1 MIESRLLLILTMLFL
16 ITLLTMLGN
25 KLKISYP
32 IFLVMAGLVISML
45 PGTPEIKINP
55 DIVFLIFL
63 PPVLFSAAMQ
73 MPWADFW
80 KLKRRIALLGFGLVF
95 FTSTIIAFLSTALIP
110 GFTLALGFVLG
121 GIISPPDAV
130 AATSVLKGLK
140 VPRNVVNL
148 LEGESLVNDAS
159 SLIVYRFALLAVI
172 SGQFSVWT
180 ATKSFFVVAGM
191 GICIGLAI
199 AGIIYL
205 ILRFFPTT
213 SAIDTAFT
221 LLSPYVMYLVAEYFH
236 CSGVLS
242 VVAGGLFLS
251 YHTHRMLG
259 YQSRIHMAGVW
270 DTLTFL
276 LNGFIFILIGLQ
288 LPFIVSNF
296 TKNTVKEAL
305 GYGLIISGAVI
316 LIRIVWVY
324 TSNYIR
330 VRIKRRWA
338 PDTAVP
344 TNKETFLVAWCGMRG
359 VVSLAAA
366 LAIPFYI
373 KNNVEFPYRYLI
385 LFITFVVIIVT
396 LVLQGLT
403 ISPLIR
409 LLKIRDVAE
418 DKRKTENQ
426 QLKLRLAELA
436 LKYIDVHYRDDLEQ
450 SEPFLLTRN
459 RYSHMID
466 AAKQKL
472 GLKSGDAPAVDESMP
487 RFRQLLLELINVKR
501 NELMKFRVNGT
512 FSEELIKEKEWEL
525 DLEEARLRSRKR
537 Q

>member
-1 MIESRLLLILTMLFL
+1 MIESRLLLILTMLFV

-32 IFLVMAGLVISML
+32 IFLVIAGLAISMI
-45 PGTPEIKINP
+45 PAAPDIKIDP

-63 PPVLFSAAMQ
+63 PPVLFSGAMQ
-73 MPWADFW
+73 MPWAEFW
-80 KLKRRIALLGFGLVF
+80 KLKRRIAMLGFGLVF
-95 FTSTIIAFLSTALIP
+95 FTSTIIALLSTALIP

-159 SLIVYRFALLAVI
+159 SLIVYRFALLAVV

-180 ATKSFFVVAGM
+180 AAKSFFIVAGA
-191 GICIGLAI
+191 GLLIGLAI
-199 AGIIYL
+199 AFLIYL

-213 SAIDTAFT
+213 SAIDSAFT
-221 LLSPYVMYLVAEYFH
+221 LLSPYVMYLVAEHFN

-251 YHTHRMLG
+251 YHTPRMLG
-259 YQSRIHMAGVW
+259 YQSRISLAGVW

-288 LPFIVSNF
+288 MPFIVSNF
-296 TKNTVKEAL
+296 TKNTVKDAL
-305 GYGLIISGAVI
+305 GYGLIISCAVI

-330 VRIKRRWA
+330 VGVKRRWA
-338 PDTAVP
+338 PDTPVP

-366 LAIPFYI
+366 LAIPFYV

-409 LLKIRDVAE
+409 LLKIRDAAE
-418 DKRKTENQ
+418 DQRNAENQ
-426 QLKLRLAELA
+426 QLKLRMAELS
-436 LKYIDVHYRDDLEQ
+436 LKYIDVNYKDELGQ

-459 RYSHMID
+459 RYRHMID

-472 GLKSGDAPAVDESMP
+472 GLQTNDGDTVDASIP
-487 RFRQLLLELINVKR
+487 RFRQLLLELIDVKR
-501 NELMKFRVNGT
+501 DELMKYRVNGT
-512 FSEELIKEKEWEL
+512 FNEELIKEKEWEL
-525 DLEEARLRSRKR
+525 DLEEARLRSRGG
-537 Q
+537 

>member
-1 MIESRLLLILTMLFL
+1 MIESRLLLILTMLFV
-16 ITLLTMLGN
+16 ITMLTMLGN

-32 IFLVMAGLVISML
+32 IFLVIAGLIISMV

-55 DIVFLIFL
+55 EIVFLIFL

-73 MPWADFW
+73 MPWIDFW
-80 KLKRRIALLGFGLVF
+80 KLRRRIALLGFGLVF
-95 FTSTIIAFLSTALIP
+95 FTSTIIAFLSQALIP

-140 VPRNVVNL
+140 VPRGVVNL

-172 SGQFSVWT
+172 SGQFNAWD
-180 ATKSFFVVAGM
+180 ATQSFFIVAGM
-191 GICIGLAI
+191 GALIGLAI
-199 AGIIYL
+199 AAVIYL
-205 ILRFFPTT
+205 IHRFFPTT
-213 SAIDTAFT
+213 TAIDTAFT
-221 LLSPYVMYLVAEYFH
+221 LISPYVMYLVAEHFQ

-251 YHTHRMLG
+251 YHSHRMFT
-259 YQSRIHMAGVW
+259 YQSRINTTSVW
-270 DTLTFL
+270 STLTFL

-288 LPFIVSNF
+288 MPFIVSNF

-305 GYGLIISGAVI
+305 VYGLIISLAVI
-316 LIRIVWVY
+316 VIRIVWVY

-330 VRIKRRWA
+330 LRIKRKWG
-338 PDTAVP
+338 PSVVVP
-344 TNKETFLVAWCGMRG
+344 SNKETFLVAWCGMRG

-366 LAIPFYI
+366 LAIPFYL
-373 KNNVEFPYRYLI
+373 KEGVEFPYRYLI

-409 LLKIRDVAE
+409 LLKIKDGSE
-418 DKRKTENQ
+418 DKLQEENQ
-426 QLKLRLAELA
+426 QLKLELA
-436 LKYIDVHYRDDLEQ
+436 TRALEYIDRNYKKELEH

-466 AAKQKL
+466 AAKRKL
-472 GLKSGDAPAVDESMP
+472 GMAAELPATEDPMP
-487 RFRQLLLELINVKR
+487 KFRQLLLELIDLKR
-501 NELMKFRVNGT
+501 KELTNYRINRR
-512 FSEELIKEKEWEL
+512 FSETLIKEKEWEL
-525 DLEEARLRSRKR
+525 DLEEARLRSRKK
-537 Q
+537 